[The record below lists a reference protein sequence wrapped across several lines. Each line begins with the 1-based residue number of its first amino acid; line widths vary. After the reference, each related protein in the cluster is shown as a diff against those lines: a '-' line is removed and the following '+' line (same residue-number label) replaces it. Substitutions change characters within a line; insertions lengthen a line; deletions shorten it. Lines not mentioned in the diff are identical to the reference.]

1 MQYDSC
7 FCVYEEKKC
16 YGGMMEE
23 GEKWKWQESGTSWK
37 GIGIYHVT
45 LTVTSR
51 EPLLGTLVI
60 PNNDPTQARVERT
73 ELGQALLDC
82 LRSLPVFHPEIQV
95 LQYSLMPDHLHSI
108 WYVRRPMEKSIRYVA
123 QGFWRAAKKVG
134 RAYSY
139 LHCRLSGGAT
149 NENWMQAG
157 ATNENWMQAGATNEN
172 WMQAG
177 ATNENWMQAG
187 ATNENWM
194 QAGATNENWMQA
206 GATNENWMQA
216 GATNENW
223 MQAGALSLS
232 SIASADSREN
242 PLRQLLSAEAYSSLD
257 PLFSEVPFIR
267 PMSRSGQL
275 QTMIRYVQLN
285 PQRLATKRL
294 MPGFFR
300 VQEGI
305 TIGNRT
311 YSGVGNVFLLQ
322 AASYATVHVGHELLD
337 EAVRGNDQYLRN
349 YMNGCV
355 LAARRGTVLV
365 SPFISPKEKEVQAVL
380 LAEKHPFIILADNGF
395 RNYYKPSDFIFD
407 ACASGRVLILSPW
420 AYDANKR
427 HISRADCM
435 ALNAMADE
443 ICNLMA
449 TVN

>member
-1 MQYDSC
+1 
-7 FCVYEEKKC
+7 
-16 YGGMMEE
+16 MMAE

-139 LHCRLSGGAT
+139 LHCRLSG
-149 NENWMQAG
+149 
-157 ATNENWMQAGATNEN
+157 
-172 WMQAG
+172 
-177 ATNENWMQAG
+177 
-187 ATNENWM
+187 
-194 QAGATNENWMQA
+194 